1 MIAADGYGES
11 AWQGAGVAAGS
22 PTEFAVELSF
32 GCEDAS
38 VCDAFDEDD
47 VCQVRAKL
55 YWRGQADGSG
65 FG

>member
-1 MIAADGYGES
+1 MIAADGYREG
-11 AWQGAGVAAGS
+11 AWQGAGVTAGS

-47 VCQVRAKL
+47 V
-55 YWRGQADGSG
+55 
-65 FG
+65 